1 VCKRKIGRACA
12 QLVINE
18 DLKLRETEKKDR
30 NGNKAEN
37 IANNNIKM
45 LYYCIVYVKE
55 NEREK
60 NGSIDVE
67 LDHDIDVWIKWTL
80 ALEKI
85 YINIHPIII
94 R

>member
-1 VCKRKIGRACA
+1 M
-12 QLVINE
+12 
-18 DLKLRETEKKDR
+18 REK
-30 NGNKAEN
+30 
-37 IANNNIKM
+37 
-45 LYYCIVYVKE
+45 
-55 NEREK
+55 K

-85 YINIHPIII
+85 YINIRPIII